1 MATPPIRAVDVVLES
16 GVSQAENN
24 GAGCRPTTTLKVY
37 GLENVYVIGDTV
49 DLPVSKA
56 GGSCHNQAPVIA
68 NNIAGEIRLGQ
79 VCSAYDGRVQAVAQ
93 MGLNAGMPLWYD
105 YTHDVLPTPPTKLGG
120 LLRHGFNRGLYWAV
134 ARNAMNA
141 PHEGTAALPADTPAS
156 APSSAAGRRARPGR
170 PAGPVAEAGRLDIA
184 DLLSLASDLVDL
196 LDQSMVE
203 KLALL
208 SEQATS
214 AAWIAANTLRD
225 AHARTLREERP
236 PSLTGLIGLLR
247 DEDTRRGMPWRAG
260 AADGPGARTTRT
272 PRGRAGVSRTRARTR
287 ARGAAP
293 RMRARKTGGSG
304 RAASHRAPGSR
315 RTAAGAGED
324 ELPSASPPA
333 PRRADRTG
341 LPGSAWPPGSRS
353 AAGSRA

>member
-1 MATPPIRAVDVVLES
+1 
-16 GVSQAENN
+16 
-24 GAGCRPTTTLKVY
+24 
-37 GLENVYVIGDTV
+37 
-49 DLPVSKA
+49 
-56 GGSCHNQAPVIA
+56 
-68 NNIAGEIRLGQ
+68 
-79 VCSAYDGRVQAVAQ
+79 

-141 PHEGTAALPADTPAS
+141 PHEGTAALPADRPRPP
-156 APSSAAGRRARPGR
+156 PSSAAGRARALADRLGLL
-170 PAGPVAEAGRLDIA
+170 AEAGRLDNIA

-247 DEDTRRGMPWRAG
+247 DEDAARRPWRCGRCRRWAG
-260 AADGPGARTTRT
+260 R
-272 PRGRAGVSRTRARTR
+272 
-287 ARGAAP
+287 
-293 RMRARKTGGSG
+293 
-304 RAASHRAPGSR
+304 
-315 RTAAGAGED
+315 
-324 ELPSASPPA
+324 
-333 PRRADRTG
+333 
-341 LPGSAWPPGSRS
+341 
-353 AAGSRA
+353 